1 MKPIL
6 LIFTIFLCLLS
17 PATPIYATGEDGM
30 DREAGAGM
38 DTGLDVPT
46 GPMGEGDNPQ
56 GENPGNTNTMTTV
69 TVDLSPIQA
78 SLQEG
83 IHQQEEALTVL
94 KSTNTLLLLLALF
107 ELFRF
112 ARGMSKQVLKKGV
125 THG

>member
-17 PATPIYATGEDGM
+17 PVTPIYATGDDGM
-30 DREAGAGM
+30 EREAGAGM

-46 GPMGEGDNPQ
+46 EPIGEG
-56 GENPGNTNTMTTV
+56 ENLGNTMTTV

-78 SLQEG
+78 SLQDG
-83 IHQQEEALTVL
+83 IHQQAEVLAVL